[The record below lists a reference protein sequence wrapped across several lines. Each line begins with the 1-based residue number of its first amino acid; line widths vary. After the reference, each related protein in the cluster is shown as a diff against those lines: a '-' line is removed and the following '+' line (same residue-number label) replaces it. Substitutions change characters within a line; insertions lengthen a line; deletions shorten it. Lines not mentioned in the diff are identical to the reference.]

1 MKFEVLDRFGKRIFW
16 TEHES
21 CVPDEETQAQLLDTG
36 YRIAYNETGMT
47 KPVKIPTE
55 PDDKTHKHD

>member
-21 CVPDEETQAQLLDTG
+21 CVPDEETQAGLLDAG
-36 YRIAYNETGMT
+36 YRISYNDMNVTEPVTIPT
-47 KPVKIPTE
+47 KP
-55 PDDKTHKHD
+55 DCD